1 MAKRRIETQY
11 RGLLKQAR
19 ALHDARYE
27 VDRPKP
33 RAAQQQ
39 SEETGLEK
47 AVGYLWIAW
56 FVLAFA
62 GAIIS
67 LPHTLGTVLSTL
79 GIGALSIQDAGSLIY
94 AGAVFV
100 GVELALIS
108 VALVSELSRSEKDL
122 ERVGKQASLAGL
134 VNGLIQR
141 IGLRP
146 PFDLSH
152 LPDKQPSTGLG
163 LVALLFAA
171 SLTFNLVDALFAE
184 LPPQAAGVMATLA
197 SYQDEVLL
205 ASRAMAGI
213 LGPALL
219 LIAGHRFAQ
228 EVVRAGTKRQ
238 RADLAQ
244 QKALE
249 EWEAQRDQSWQD
261 SGEEW
266 INQLM
271 DTSASDKLQETLGA
285 QSQEAEP
292 DPFYPGSPQPVSSN
306 GNGHK
311 APQGS

>member
-1 MAKRRIETQY
+1 MEVQY
-11 RGLLKQAR
+11 RGLLRQAR
-19 ALHDARYE
+19 ALHDTRYE
-27 VDRPKP
+27 IDHPKP

-47 AVGYLWIAW
+47 AVGKLWIAW
-56 FVLAFA
+56 FILALA
-62 GAIIS
+62 GAVIS

-79 GIGALSIQDAGSLIY
+79 GIQALSLQDIGGLVY

-108 VALVSELSRSEKDL
+108 VALVSELKRAETGHEL
-122 ERVGKQASLAGL
+122 GKQASLAGL
-134 VNGLIQR
+134 INGLVQR
-141 IGLRP
+141 IGLRA

-152 LPDKQPSTGLG
+152 LPDKHASGGLG
-163 LVALLFAA
+163 LVGLLFVAA
-171 SLTFNLVDALFAE
+171 LTFNLVDALFSEIPA
-184 LPPQAAGVMATLA
+184 QSTGVMALLL

-228 EVVRAGTKRQ
+228 EVVRAGTRRQ

-244 QKALE
+244 QRALE
-249 EWEAQRDQSWQD
+249 EWEAQRDQSWQET
-261 SGEEW
+261 GEEW
-266 INQLM
+266 IEQLRE
-271 DTSASDKLQETLGA
+271 SPGKP
-285 QSQEAEP
+285 EAA
-292 DPFYPGSPQPVSSN
+292 QPVPFSPGYSQPVGNN

-311 APQGS
+311 VPQGS